1 MLCRGAFQPVC
12 PLPRWRTLRCFRLV
26 CFHCLRVRLSWR
38 TRRGGGGLEQRRR
51 GRSRSSR
58 GHSGGQAGGTPGPE
72 RAVGVG
78 WAVLWRK
85 GCQRAPPE
93 VYPYSD
99 YGVQLPSEG
108 RGSTPPTFCTCC
120 LSPLLCSLGAPLV
133 ALLSKN
139 GQTSRSLCLGSSGV
153 ATAQNGGEAPAR
165 WPMAWLPGRATQP
178 EKLSPVTLPPDRG
191 WIFVSSHWGPPW
203 LEVARNP
210 VSTESPTRPP
220 SSSSWAGTGKR
231 RSLPW
236 SRLAA

>member
-139 GQTSRSLCLGSSGV
+139 GQTSRSLCLGSSGGNRLSFILE
-153 ATAQNGGEAPAR
+153 ATSWNPSDQWNSKNVTDVRRPLNPRVSFLGY
-165 WPMAWLPGRATQP
+165 
-178 EKLSPVTLPPDRG
+178 LSYSLG
-191 WIFVSSHWGPPW
+191 SMCVSSKCPMC
-203 LEVARNP
+203 
-210 VSTESPTRPP
+210 
-220 SSSSWAGTGKR
+220 
-231 RSLPW
+231 
-236 SRLAA
+236 